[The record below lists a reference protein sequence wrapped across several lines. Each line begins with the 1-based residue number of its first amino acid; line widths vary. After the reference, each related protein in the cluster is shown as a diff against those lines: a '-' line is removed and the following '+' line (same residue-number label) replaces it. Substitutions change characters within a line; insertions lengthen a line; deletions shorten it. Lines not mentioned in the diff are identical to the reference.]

1 MSNRLLLLLA
11 VLAPAPLRGQ
21 GEPAPPRPIL
31 PLSAALA
38 RADSHAYANRAAG
51 AGVDLRSAQRSSTL
65 RGLLPTVRAEMGYL
79 RTTDPLNAF
88 GFSLRQR
95 SVTMASFDP
104 NALNYP
110 EATGNFG
117 TGLVA
122 ELPLINAD
130 VWAGRSAASA
140 ASAAEVAAS
149 RWTRASSRLDVLRAY
164 YGGVLAR
171 EKVGALE
178 AGHAAAL
185 SYVKLARSL
194 HEQGLVTRSD
204 ALLADVKAGEVEAQL
219 LDARGDLGLATRQ
232 LALAMG
238 TPDDTAFALPATLP
252 EEEAIAGL
260 AVSPDTA
267 LLRADLEAARLGRD
281 AADKDLTRTKALL
294 LPRVNAFGRYDWN
307 TPDTPFGGK
316 PAWTVGVM
324 ASWSFFSGY
333 GEFAEQ
339 RAAKA
344 RAAQAGAMVE
354 AAEAQARL
362 DVAARRKELDVA
374 RATVAIA
381 ERAVAQTAEA
391 RRIVARKYEGG
402 LATVTEL
409 LEANALE
416 IRSRLERSAA
426 QYRALVAAAAWRQA
440 LGGDGTELTTLDAD
454 GN

>member
-1 MSNRLLLLLA
+1 MQNRLLFLLA
-11 VLAPAPLRGQ
+11 ALVPATALGQ
-21 GEPAPPRPIL
+21 AAGPTDRPTL
-31 PLSAALA
+31 PLSAAIA

-51 AGVDLRSAQRSSTL
+51 AGIDLRSAQRASTL
-65 RGLLPTVRAEMGYL
+65 RGLLPTLRAEMGYL

-88 GFSLRQR
+88 GFTLRQR
-95 SVTMASFDP
+95 SVSPASFSPDLLNNPDP
-104 NALNYP
+104 
-110 EATGNFG
+110 TGNLG

-122 ELPLINAD
+122 EVPLINLDA
-130 VWAGRSAASA
+130 WAGRSATSA
-140 ASAAEVAAS
+140 AMGAEAAAA
-149 RWTRASSRLDVLRAY
+149 RWTQASSRLDVLRAY
-164 YGGVLAR
+164 FGGVLAR

-178 AGHAAAL
+178 AGHAAAM
-185 SYVKLARSL
+185 SYVKLAQSL

-204 ALLADVKAGEVEAQL
+204 ALLAEVKAGEVEAQL
-219 LDARGDLGLATRQ
+219 LDARGDLGLAARQ

-238 TPDDTAFALPATLP
+238 TPDDTAFALPASLP
-252 EEEAIAGL
+252 EVSAIEGL
-260 AVSPDTA
+260 TVAPDTV
-267 LLRADLEAARLGRD
+267 LLRADLEAARLGSD
-281 AADKDLTRTKALL
+281 AANQDVTRTKALL

-307 TPDTPFGGK
+307 SPDTPFGGK

-339 RAAKA
+339 RVAKA
-344 RAAQAGAMVE
+344 RAAQAGAMAE

-362 DVAARRKELDVA
+362 DVASRRKELDVA
-374 RATVAIA
+374 LATAAIA
-381 ERAVAQTAEA
+381 DRAVAQTAEA

-440 LGGDGTELTTLDAD
+440 LGGDGTELTTLDGD

>member
-1 MSNRLLLLLA
+1 MQNRLLLALA
-11 VLAPAPLRGQ
+11 VLAPAPAFGQ
-21 GEPAPPRPIL
+21 AAGPTDRPVL
-31 PLSAALA
+31 PLSAAIA

-51 AGVDLRSAQRSSTL
+51 AGLDLRSAQKASTL

-88 GFSLRQR
+88 GFTLRQR
-95 SVTMASFDP
+95 GVSPASFSPD
-104 NALNYP
+104 ALNYP
-110 EATGNFG
+110 EATGNLG

-130 VWAGRSAASA
+130 VWAGRSAASTA
-140 ASAAEVAAS
+140 TEAEVAS
-149 RWTRASSRLDVLRAY
+149 VRWTQASSRLDVLRAY

-178 AGHAAAL
+178 AGHAAAR
-185 SYVKLARSL
+185 SYVKLAQSL

-204 ALLADVKAGEVEAQL
+204 ALLAEVKAGEVEAQL
-219 LDARGDLGLATRQ
+219 LDARGDLGLAARQ
-232 LALAMG
+232 LALVMG
-238 TPDDTAFALPATLP
+238 TPDDTAFSLPAALPDVSRIETM
-252 EEEAIAGL
+252 
-260 AVSPDTA
+260 AVAPDTV
-267 LLRADLEAARLGRD
+267 LVRADLTAARLGME
-281 AADKDLTRTKALL
+281 AANKDVTRTKALL

-316 PAWTVGVM
+316 AAWTVGVM

-339 RAAKA
+339 RIAKA
-344 RAAQAGAMVE
+344 RAAQAGAMAE

-362 DVAARRKELDVA
+362 DVAGRRKDLDVA
-374 RATVAIA
+374 LATVAIA
-381 ERAVAQTAEA
+381 DRAVAQSAEA

-416 IRSRLERSAA
+416 TRSRLERSAA
-426 QYRALVAAAAWRQA
+426 GYRALVAAAAWRQA
-440 LGGDGTELTTLDAD
+440 LGGDGAELTTLDGD